1 MSISI
6 ISVTKKG
13 NEISK
18 YIADELADDSI
29 SRYSFYKNCDNDSEA
44 FNDINELTRKLFAQ
58 SRVIIFVCACG
69 IAVRAISKYIAS
81 KQTDPAVL
89 VVDDNGKY
97 VIPILSGH
105 IGGANSISEYIA
117 VKIGAK
123 AIVTTATDIGR
134 AFSPDSFA
142 VANELIID
150 DLKIAKEMAS
160 AILNGEIIG
169 LDTDYNC
176 VNIPSEISIDKK
188 CRIGLYIGDN
198 QDYNPFEITLKLI
211 PKNIVVGIGC
221 KKGTS
226 CQLIDEAIK
235 NVVSDNEIDI
245 RRVSQIATIDLKAN
259 EHGLVEYCQKNKIE
273 FSTFSAEKLKTVDGD
288 FTSSDFVESITGVD
302 NVCERSAVRCSGGKL
317 IVRKSAMNGVTV
329 AIAEK
334 NIVIDFER
342 SII

>member
-29 SRYSFYKNCDNDSEA
+29 NRYSFYKNCDNDSEA
-44 FNDINELTRKLFAQ
+44 FNDINELTRKLFSK

-105 IGGANSISEYIA
+105 IGGANAFSEYIA
-117 VKIGAK
+117 AKIRAE
-123 AIVTTATDIGR
+123 AIVTTATDIGCV
-134 AFSPDSFA
+134 FSPDSFA

-176 VNIPSEISIDKK
+176 VNIPSEISFDKK

-235 NVVSDNEIDI
+235 KVFSDNEIDI

-259 EHGLVEYCQKNKIE
+259 EHGLVEYCQKKKIE
-273 FSTFSAEKLKTVDGD
+273 FPTFSAEELKTVDGD

-302 NVCERSAVRCSGGKL
+302 NVCERSAVRCSRGKL

>member
-13 NEISK
+13 NKISK

-29 SRYSFYKNCDNDSEA
+29 SRYSFYKNCDNDSEV

-105 IGGANSISEYIA
+105 IGGANAFSKYIA
-117 VKIGAK
+117 AKIGAE

-160 AILNGEIIG
+160 AILNGKMIG

-176 VNIPSEISIDKK
+176 VNIPSEISFDNK

-198 QDYNPFEITLKLI
+198 QEYNPFGITLKLI

-226 CQLIDEAIK
+226 CRLIDEAIK
-235 NVVSDNEIDI
+235 NVFSDNEIDI

-259 EHGLVEYCQKNKIE
+259 EHGLVEYCRKNKIE
-273 FSTFSAEKLKTVDGD
+273 FSTFSAEELKTVDGD
-288 FTSSDFVESITGVD
+288 FTSSDFVESIIGVD

>member
-29 SRYSFYKNCDNDSEA
+29 NRYSFYKNCDNDSEA
-44 FNDINELTRKLFAQ
+44 FNDINELTRKLFSK

-105 IGGANSISEYIA
+105 IGGANAFSEYIA
-117 VKIGAK
+117 AKIRAE
-123 AIVTTATDIGR
+123 AIVTTATDIGCV
-134 AFSPDSFA
+134 FSPDSFA

-176 VNIPSEISIDKK
+176 VNIPSEISFDKK

-221 KKGTS
+221 KKGMS

-235 NVVSDNEIDI
+235 NVFSDNEIDI

-259 EHGLVEYCQKNKIE
+259 EHGLVEYCQKNKIK
-273 FSTFSAEKLKTVDGD
+273 FSTFSAEELKTVDGD

-302 NVCERSAVRCSGGKL
+302 NVCERSAVRCSRGKL